1 MTATDR
7 IDFFIM
13 GSERSGTTVTGVTL
27 DQMPDIC
34 AVQATMVITRLNN
47 LWMMIRKVV
56 EQGGVIEGVSGEH
69 CDDFAEFLRDT
80 RPTPFLHRCLFNFC
94 FYENLVNS
102 ARSDVT
108 KDVMSQ
114 KAYVEAFDFDRYMAR
129 FEEGDGTWASTVAAM
144 YSEFASATGSDGIVF
159 GEQTPDNSLYI
170 PGIMELFPKA
180 RFIFMVRH
188 PITGVASLMDRYGD
202 LDYCVRQYRT
212 AFAHFPFSDK
222 AAMDRTLF
230 VKFEDLL
237 RGRDTIINHIRN
249 FVGLE
254 PLEPGAGT
262 TTHDAKMFARY
273 VGNSLTLDR
282 YYRSLEKIPD
292 DVRVS
297 IYEKNN
303 DIAETFYSED
313 ETRVILGHKA
323 RAA

>member
-47 LWMMIRKVV
+47 LWMMIKKVV

-114 KAYVEAFDFDRYMAR
+114 KA
-129 FEEGDGTWASTVAAM
+129 
-144 YSEFASATGSDGIVF
+144 
-159 GEQTPDNSLYI
+159 
-170 PGIMELFPKA
+170 
-180 RFIFMVRH
+180 
-188 PITGVASLMDRYGD
+188 
-202 LDYCVRQYRT
+202 
-212 AFAHFPFSDK
+212 
-222 AAMDRTLF
+222 
-230 VKFEDLL
+230 
-237 RGRDTIINHIRN
+237 
-249 FVGLE
+249 
-254 PLEPGAGT
+254 
-262 TTHDAKMFARY
+262 
-273 VGNSLTLDR
+273 
-282 YYRSLEKIPD
+282 
-292 DVRVS
+292 
-297 IYEKNN
+297 
-303 DIAETFYSED
+303 
-313 ETRVILGHKA
+313 
-323 RAA
+323 